1 MAKKKSYA
9 EWMREKQGITTDTRV
24 VAPTAEDL
32 AEEDSWLKAGALDD
46 GYQFGDILLSVGS
59 TVGDVA
65 SGVAQG
71 ILGLGEG
78 VLDLGTHILSGAAG
92 LVGWEDGKNALRD
105 AAQYGI
111 VENAFNPIDDL
122 FDENSFL
129 GNKTEGIEEGLGQ
142 VAAIMLTG
150 GAAAAGGFS
159 ATAATT
165 GMTLASSW
173 GSGMNEAYA
182 GGATDAEAWGY
193 GAISGLV
200 NAGSEL
206 IFGGL
211 GKTVKAIG
219 LSKGIGGLDDM
230 LAKKL
235 SNKIASTVGKNLVQ
249 FGVKSAGEG
258 LEEVFAYY
266 GEAVGKKMT
275 YLSEKEWSEIAKSDE
290 ALEAFVV
297 GAVTSAMAQSG
308 VVPGMKKGSLIDTTK
323 KGEDFVTN
331 LTQNEQKVVDKEVE
345 KRVAEKEKRSGK
357 ELTNKEKNAIYDQ
370 VIEDLDNGAISIET
384 IEEVLGGDSYK
395 AYQDAVASD
404 KALIDEYEEL
414 GKKQGA
420 TLAEQERFREL
431 HGQMKDIKADT
442 RYDELKG
449 KLSQSAFDTAMADR
463 KGEGS
468 RLLSS
473 YAEVSKRGKAFEADV
488 KSYDEKYR
496 ATVQRAIDSGIL
508 NNSRR
513 THEFVEILAKIEAD
527 KGVKF
532 DFLNNE
538 KLKGTSFTR
547 DDAFVNGY
555 YDSKSKTIGVNIDS
569 AKAWQTTVG
578 HEVTHV
584 LEGTELYADLQKAL
598 FEYAE
603 AKGELKSRREALSK
617 LYKDEDIDSELAAD
631 LVGDYLFTD
640 KNFVT
645 NLSKNKKLFQRIF
658 DEIKYLWKVATAGSK
673 EKRQLE
679 EIKHLF
685 EQVYKA
691 DVKADAKGETAKFS
705 VSDQDSLDNKW
716 NNGYNLYTATDAYQR
731 EVTWRDKHTFARSLA
746 NKTSGMADGETRT
759 IHIYCRNKVYTFVA
773 SGYMEGYISMSEF
786 VNVIEARKRRFEE
799 YYENDFDSNGAVVS
813 LWAEPIPNQPG
824 GQTDDAWIPSGRGGS
839 TFDDSLLEDTSNSER
854 ERNNERVRENTYS
867 QEEVDEI
874 IKQLRAL
881 YGVDNEI
888 APTKASS
895 NDGVFFDAENT
906 KFSLS
911 TENGYADTFYSQMG
925 KVVNDVKIDKLGASS
940 VVNMLRGKGVKAE
953 EIKWS
958 GIEDWLEGKKSV
970 TKAELQE
977 FITKNQLVIE
987 DELFEG
993 GASITLEPSA
1003 YAAFGED
1010 SWSVMRGGELLDTYT
1025 WSEDS
1030 GLYES
1035 DATGGGFATK
1045 ERLLEYFKEKYGS
1058 GNTRWGQYKLDGGD
1072 NYRELVFKMPNSS
1085 YSNQAM
1091 RVHWGEDA
1099 EGVLAHARI
1108 QDFTTADGKKMLFI
1122 EEIQSDWHNA
1132 GHKVGYQSDVSSAMV
1147 EKLKEI
1153 ESHIAAVE
1161 DEMDAVENERN
1172 AFLDRYW
1179 AENLSDLEYNRE
1191 TRKFR
1196 EREYDLRQEQQRLY
1210 EERAEYKRKV
1220 DYSAPDAPFRDTYHE
1235 YVLKRLLRMA
1245 AEEGYDSIGWTP
1257 AYIQSERWS
1266 EDYEEGYRIE
1276 YDQDI
1281 PSFLKKYGK
1290 KWGATVGNAEIT
1302 WAEHTVNGE
1311 HYDAQNIGVWSMDV
1325 TDSMKNSVLHEGQP
1339 RYSLSSM
1346 ANTFFGDENMSA
1358 LAFKEADY
1366 TQTQGYKDYVDKCV
1380 NNMRQTRT
1388 DFDEATARK
1397 QIEDSIDGIVR
1408 VALAAKQAGYDIY
1421 DDASK
1426 RDKKD
1431 SKNRLL
1437 FSSLEPNSDY
1447 FTSNDI
1453 STICDKRKNF
1463 AEIYDDIVRAEEA
1476 KGVPQGKR
1484 FFDNVDNYFYLHK
1497 LMADKGLTQ
1506 PCRQCYVESMRKNL
1520 APMANAFLRLVGETN
1535 PNNTANDQLYEQK
1548 GKNKGNLKSN
1558 NAATREWVLEKL
1570 SEYGM
1575 TAADLSVET
1584 LTTEDGLAQLKIQAP
1599 LIYEAFNSFY
1609 GQSKPKMPKSA
1620 TPFRFGELTAL
1631 LTDNKG
1637 NIKQSLVDK
1646 INSAGGFRLQSYSD
1660 FQIQNYTDVLQVIF
1674 EAGTL
1679 GLNGHA
1685 YTKVPAFLEAT
1696 EGTNLK
1702 RNISIFMYKDGNE
1715 WKLDRND
1722 SFPYTLEEIY
1732 DIVNGD
1738 KSGNT
1743 SIIAVSQNNEMSAWI
1758 MANDLVGYGIPFHK
1772 SGMKMGTVRDTDVK
1786 TEDGRIVKGYADTKD
1801 HTKQQTEVWAT
1812 TTADHKAYTKV
1823 KRGIN
1828 IYGEEVGWDFENKGN
1843 LSKNE
1848 LIEKNIKAYIDACE
1862 KAGYIPKFRDYV
1874 MNNGKVLTDVLKYAK
1889 ELGFASPD
1897 ATIADISFE
1906 YKGYTIPYGYYKF
1919 LGDFGMFTPD
1929 GQTAPQKPLSLENY
1943 DFDKAVEFFGNSE
1956 ELHRNEILQQ
1966 FANGKEREIYRNSDL
1981 TAEQLTEIIK
1991 QRRTEIADNVVSG
2004 QASLSPIG
2012 ETPTQYGDFY
2022 TPANEMRFEAP
2033 IAEDIAPVAEDIAP
2047 VTKAADTA
2055 IDEDEWVSKDIAPV
2069 AENAPK
2075 EDEESESFVGDG
2087 SQVAKVLEEEPEV
2100 PKEERKILNKIRA
2113 NFVDKGSVVEDLA
2126 LKTGNRELDAKYNF
2140 MHYSESR
2147 AQSYIAKHLKPIV
2160 DAVEKTGKQNEFETY
2175 AYHLHNID
2183 RMSLESKAQERIA
2196 ELKGKFGLLRI
2207 DQIKAIAAT
2216 KITEKTTERTA
2227 QTIREAKEYLKALE
2241 TKNKPVYGDSVT
2253 ADVSREE
2260 VKRLEAENPEFKELA
2275 KAYTEYNN
2283 ALRKMLVDGG
2293 VISQQTADLWAQM
2306 YPHYMPIRRDGK
2318 SKLGITVPLDTN
2330 KTGVNAPI
2338 KQATGGNSD
2347 ILPLRNTMAIRTEQT
2362 FKAIARNSFGIEL
2375 MRTLDNS
2382 VVESE
2387 SASVDEVMDGF
2398 ENHEELLKEGKRGQN
2413 PTFTV
2418 FENGQRVT
2426 FELTNDMYDALKPT
2440 SEGLKY
2446 TNKVAS
2452 KLNNLRRGLITE
2464 FNPAFMLTNPI
2475 KDAQDVLMNSQHARL
2490 TYKNFPKAIAELWT
2504 KGKWYTEYMEN
2515 GGEDNTYFDGK
2526 TNKFAEDAKGIKKL
2540 IGIPL
2545 NKISDANNFIERIP
2559 RLAEYIASRE
2569 SGASIESAMLDAARV
2584 TTNFAAGG
2592 DVTKMLNRNGATFL
2606 NASVQGA
2613 AQQIRNLR
2621 EAKAKGLKGV
2631 MHLAA
2636 KFAVAGLPAVLLNHL
2651 LWGDDEEY
2659 EDLSDYVKDNYYIVA
2674 KYGDGQF
2681 VRIPKGRTL
2690 AVIQDAFEQ
2699 VGNAMTGNDEVD
2711 LANFLELAIS
2721 NLAPNNPL
2729 DNNLIAPL
2737 SQAMSNKTWYGE
2749 DLVPTRLQD
2758 LPEGEQFDESTD
2770 ALSKWLGE
2778 TLNISPYKINYVLDQ
2793 YSGAIGDIFLPMM
2806 TPEADGGGILAPL
2819 ADKFTT
2825 DSVLNNQNV
2834 ADFYDKVDELTKYAN
2849 SSKATDADVLA
2860 SKYMNSVNAELGD
2873 LYKQKREIQNS
2884 DLPDSEKY
2892 AAIRELQAQINALAK
2907 ESLNAYGNVKVVDG
2921 YASVGDRYYKQ
2932 GDDGK
2937 WTKLTDTQV
2946 AKLGNVVTALNEAS
2960 STTYWRG
2967 KSESDFASS
2976 SPGQYAVAKSIGG
2989 YEAYKSYSTALDGIK
3004 ADTTSNGKT
3013 ISGSRKKKVIDY
3025 INNLDADYGTK
3036 ILLYKNEYKSD
3047 NTYNYDIIEYLN
3059 SRKDISYKDME
3070 AILKELGF
3078 HVDDEGNIF
3087 WY

>member
-1 MAKKKSYA
+1 MVKKKSFA
-9 EWMREKQGITTDTRV
+9 EWTRERQGITTDTRV

-32 AEEDSWLKAGALDD
+32 AEEDSWLKAGAFADD
-46 GYQFGDILLSVGS
+46 EGDWLTDTLASVGS
-59 TVGDVA
+59 TIGDVA

-173 GSGMNEAYA
+173 GSGINEAYA

-200 NAGSEL
+200 DAGTEL
-206 IFGGL
+206 LFGGL
-211 GKTVKAIG
+211 GKTVKAVG
-219 LSKGIGGLDDM
+219 LSKGISSLDDM
-230 LAKKL
+230 FAKKL
-235 SNKIASTVGKNLVQ
+235 SSKISSTFAKNLVQ
-249 FGVKSAGEG
+249 FGVKSAAEG
-258 LEEVFAYY
+258 VEEVLA
-266 GEAVGKKMT
+266 GIGSAIGKKMT
-275 YLSEKEWSEIAKSDE
+275 YMSEEDLGKLIEDE
-290 ALEAFVV
+290 NLLEQFVV
-297 GAVTSAMAQSG
+297 GSVTAGISQSG
-308 VVPGMKKGSLIDTTK
+308 LVPGMKKGSLIDTTK
-323 KGEDFVTN
+323 KGVDFVTN
-331 LTQNEQKVVDKEVE
+331 LSQNEQKVVDKEVE
-345 KRVAEKEKRSGK
+345 KRVGEKEKRSGK

-370 VIEDLDNGAISIET
+370 VIEDLDNGAISIDT

-449 KLSQSAFDTAMADR
+449 KLTQSAFDTVKADR

-488 KSYDEKYR
+488 NSYDEKYR

-538 KLKGTSFTR
+538 KLKGTSFAR

-603 AKGELKSRREALSK
+603 AKGELKTRREALAK
-617 LYKDEDIDSELAAD
+617 LYGEKDIDSELAAD

-640 KNFVT
+640 KNFIT
-645 NLSKNKKLFQRIF
+645 NLSKNKKLFQRVF
-658 DEIKYLWKVATAGSK
+658 DEIKYLWKIATAGSK

-691 DVKADAKGETAKFS
+691 DVKANKDTANFSLSEQKTPTYEELVAKEPTQIISVTEGIESGTYAEMKKAALDKATAEGWF
-705 VSDQDSLDNKW
+705 DTPHHNADTDSLIFLTEKSFTHA
-716 NNGYNLYTATDAYQR
+716 YSNLTADFGEDTIR
-731 EVTWRDKHTFARSLA
+731 C
-746 NKTSGMADGETRT
+746 MAHIPEIIKEAVLVNVADPKDSRKLET
-759 IHIYCRNKVYTFVA
+759 KVYTFLGAVEGVNGVEPVKLTVKEFDFKSLKDVPKNIRSYFEKNGIMQSYNSLYDAHALEVIGIEGIKKESDA
-773 SGYMEGYISMSEF
+773 SGK
-786 VNVIEARKRRFEE
+786 V
-799 YYENDFDSNGAVVS
+799 
-813 LWAEPIPNQPG
+813 G
-824 GQTDDAWIPSGRGGS
+824 GQSPRAQA
-839 TFDDSLLEDTSNSER
+839 TSNS
-854 ERNNERVRENTYS
+854 TIS
-867 QEEVDEI
+867 
-874 IKQLRAL
+874 
-881 YGVDNEI
+881 I
-888 APTKASS
+888 ADLLNLVK
-895 NDGVFFDAENT
+895 GDAEKYIPQKA

-911 TENGYADTFYSQMG
+911 SNNTNMNGAEYNGKEFWIGVADLNGNIVQTWTYEEAESRGFDLDMDAIF
-925 KVVNDVKIDKLGASS
+925 NDKLKDGYRFFTTD
-940 VVNMLRGKGVKAE
+940 L
-953 EIKWS
+953 
-958 GIEDWLEGKKSV
+958 IEDNGRIEFDDYGDRLPDNMIERINEQIKVKPTTKPAANIDTATLMEYLNESLRYSDSGSQYKDVRSWVEGEGARSV
-970 TKAELQE
+970 AEDLLLDHATE
-977 FITKNQLVIE
+977 YGSNIPAHKWV
-987 DELFEG
+987 DALFE
-993 GASITLEPSA
+993 
-1003 YAAFGED
+1003 
-1010 SWSVMRGGELLDTYT
+1010 
-1025 WSEDS
+1025 S
-1030 GLYES
+1030 GL
-1035 DATGGGFATK
+1035 D
-1045 ERLLEYFKEKYGS
+1045 
-1058 GNTRWGQYKLDGGD
+1058 
-1072 NYRELVFKMPNSS
+1072 
-1085 YSNQAM
+1085 
-1091 RVHWGEDA
+1091 EDA
-1099 EGVLAHARI
+1099 VLERVEMTI
-1108 QDFTTADGKKMLFI
+1108 NESVNSGTKYSLSPEQQKADADYL
-1122 EEIQSDWHNA
+1122 
-1132 GHKVGYQSDVSSAMV
+1132 
-1147 EKLKEI
+1147 
-1153 ESHIAAVE
+1153 AAVE
-1161 DEMDAVENERN
+1161 RGDIETAQRMVDEAAWQAGYRSHSMRDGSPSKVFHGTSAKFTVFSHDAKTVHGKYFGKGFYFTDSKNAAEFFAGKGTYYYNPETADFDLEKEAYVMGVYLDMGKCVSVNAQHFKNMGELERVIYDAFDKNPDRDGLIVYNIKDGTDDLSTVYVVKNANQIKSADPITYDDNGNVIPLSQRFNVEN
-1172 AFLDRYW
+1172 D
-1179 AENLSDLEYNRE
+1179 
-1191 TRKFR
+1191 
-1196 EREYDLRQEQQRLY
+1196 
-1210 EERAEYKRKV
+1210 
-1220 DYSAPDAPFRDTYHE
+1220 
-1235 YVLKRLLRMA
+1235 
-1245 AEEGYDSIGWTP
+1245 
-1257 AYIQSERWS
+1257 
-1266 EDYEEGYRIE
+1266 
-1276 YDQDI
+1276 DI
-1281 PSFLKKYGK
+1281 
-1290 KWGATVGNAEIT
+1290 
-1302 WAEHTVNGE
+1302 
-1311 HYDAQNIGVWSMDV
+1311 
-1325 TDSMKNSVLHEGQP
+1325 

-1346 ANTFFGDENMSA
+1346 ASTFFGDENMSA

-1366 TQTQGYKDYVDKCV
+1366 TKTQGYKDYVEKCV

-1388 DFDEATARK
+1388 DFDETTARK

-1520 APMANAFLRLVGETN
+1520 APMANAFLRLVGETD

-1646 INSAGGFRLQSYSD
+1646 INSTGGFRLQSYSD

-1823 KRGIN
+1823 KKGIN

-2033 IAEDIAPVAEDIAP
+2033 TAEDIAPVGVAENAITTPTVSKMEQVAP
-2047 VTKAADTA
+2047 TA
-2055 IDEDEWVSKDIAPV
+2055 KDEWVSKDIAPV

-2075 EDEESESFVGDG
+2075 EDEGSESFVGDG

-2260 VKRLEAENPEFKELA
+2260 VKRLEAENPEFKELV

-2398 ENHEELLKEGKRGQN
+2398 ENHDELLKEGKRGQN

-2426 FELTNDMYDALKPT
+2426 FEISEDMYDALKPT
-2440 SEGLKY
+2440 SKALSH
-2446 TNKVAS
+2446 TFKVAS

-2464 FNPAFMLTNPI
+2464 YNPAFMLTNPI

-2699 VGNAMTGNDEVD
+2699 MGNMLTGNDEVD

-2729 DNNLIAPL
+2729 ENNIIAPID
-2737 SQAMSNKTWYGE
+2737 QAIRNKTWYGE

-2758 LPEGEQFDESTD
+2758 LPEAEQFDESTD

-2860 SKYMNSVNAELGD
+2860 SKYMNSVNAELGE
-2873 LYKQKREIQNS
+2873 LYKTKREIQNS
-2884 DLPDSEKY
+2884 DLPDNEKY
-2892 AAIRELQAQINALAK
+2892 AAIRELQAEINALAK
-2907 ESLNAYGNVKVVDG
+2907 ESLNAYGNVKVIDG

-3004 ADTTSNGKT
+3004 ADT
-3013 ISGSRKKKVIDY
+3013 ISSRKQKVIDY

-3036 ILLYKNEYKSD
+3036 ILLFKNEYKSD
-3047 NTYNYDIIEYLN
+3047 DTYNYDIIEYLN
-3059 SRKDISYKDME
+3059 SRKDITYKDME

-3078 HVDDEGNIF
+3078 HVDEEGNIY

>member
-32 AEEDSWLKAGALDD
+32 AEEDSWLKAGAFDD
-46 GYQFGDILLSVGS
+46 GYQFGDLTASLLS
-59 TVGDVA
+59 TAGDVA

-111 VENAFNPIDDL
+111 VENAFNPIDDF

-173 GSGMNEAYA
+173 GSGINEAYA

-200 NAGSEL
+200 DAGTEL
-206 IFGGL
+206 LFGGL
-211 GKTVKAIG
+211 GKTVKAVG
-219 LSKGIGGLDDM
+219 LSKGISSLDDM
-230 LAKKL
+230 FAKKL
-235 SNKIASTVGKNLVQ
+235 SSKISSTFAKNLVQ
-249 FGVKSAGEG
+249 FGVKSAAEG
-258 LEEVFAYY
+258 VEEVLA
-266 GEAVGKKMT
+266 GIGSAIGKKMT
-275 YLSEKEWSEIAKSDE
+275 YMSEEDLGKLIEDE
-290 ALEAFVV
+290 NLLEQFVV
-297 GAVTSAMAQSG
+297 GSVTAGISQSG
-308 VVPGMKKGSLIDTTK
+308 LVPGMKKGSLIDTTK

-370 VIEDLDNGAISIET
+370 VIEDLDNGAISIDT

-442 RYDELKG
+442 RYDDLRG
-449 KLSQSAFDTAMADR
+449 KLAKSAFETVAGDR

-468 RLLSS
+468 RLMSS
-473 YAEVSKRGKAFEADV
+473 YLEANKRGKAFEADV
-488 KSYDEKYR
+488 NSYDEKYR

-538 KLKGTSFTR
+538 KLKGTSFAR

-584 LEGTELYADLQKAL
+584 LEGTELYGDLQKAL

-603 AKGELKSRREALSK
+603 AKGELKTRREALAK
-617 LYKDEDIDSELAAD
+617 LYDEKDIDSELAAD

-645 NLSKNKKLFQRIF
+645 NLSKNKKLFQRVF

-691 DVKADAKGETAKFS
+691 DVKANKDTTNFSLSEQKTPTYEELVAKDPMQIISVTEGIESGTYAEMKKAALDKATAEGWFDAPHHNADT
-705 VSDQDSLDNKW
+705 DSLIFLTEKSFTHA
-716 NNGYNLYTATDAYQR
+716 YTNLTADFGEDTIRCMAHIPEIIKEAVLVDVANPKSENRR
-731 EVTWRDKHTFARSLA
+731 EK
-746 NKTSGMADGETRT
+746 
-759 IHIYCRNKVYTFVA
+759 KVYTFFGAVEGKNGIEPVKLTVKEFDFSSMNALPKNIRSYFEKNGISDSYNSLYDTHALEVIGIEGIKKELDA
-773 SGYMEGYISMSEF
+773 SGEG
-786 VNVIEARKRRFEE
+786 
-799 YYENDFDSNGAVVS
+799 NGKTPQAQS
-813 LWAEPIPNQPG
+813 
-824 GQTDDAWIPSGRGGS
+824 
-839 TFDDSLLEDTSNSER
+839 TSNS
-854 ERNNERVRENTYS
+854 TIS
-867 QEEVDEI
+867 
-874 IKQLRAL
+874 
-881 YGVDNEI
+881 I
-888 APTKASS
+888 ADLLNLVK
-895 NDGVFFDAENT
+895 GDAEKYIPQKT

-911 TENGYADTFYSQMG
+911 SNNTNVNGAEYNGKEFWIGVADLNGNIVQTWTYEEAESRGFDLDMDAIFNDKLRDGYRFFTTDLIEDNGRIEFDDYGDRLPDNMIERINEQIKVKPTTKPAANIDTATLMEYLNESLRYSDSGSQYKDVSSWVEGEGARSVAEDLLLDHATEYGSNIPAHKWVDALFESGLDEDAVLERVEMAISDSVNGGTKYSLSTEITPMAKPKDGFGFDPTKANLQKDLKTVRAVRSETMLKNGYTEEDVTEVNRFMDNLATFMEKAGVTYKFIGLDDVNNAKLKVTYDKKGNPKKVTMSAMVKNGEYPVNFDFTRICKKRESMSMVIKELAKRKTADGRRTIDTINLNAEALWTINEELRLAGLETACLGCFVESKRYNIQAFANKAVRMWNSIVDEVRRENGAEGEAESFNFAEGINLDNVDYGAIEKIFADYNT
-925 KVVNDVKIDKLGASS
+925 VKGRTSPEA
-940 VVNMLRGKGVKAE
+940 R
-953 EIKWS
+953 
-958 GIEDWLEGKKSV
+958 
-970 TKAELQE
+970 
-977 FITKNQLVIE
+977 
-987 DELFEG
+987 
-993 GASITLEPSA
+993 
-1003 YAAFGED
+1003 
-1010 SWSVMRGGELLDTYT
+1010 MRALIRNGGELYQRHLQP
-1025 WSEDS
+1025 
-1030 GLYES
+1030 S
-1035 DATGGGFATK
+1035 DLMT
-1045 ERLLEYFKEKYGS
+1045 
-1058 GNTRWGQYKLDGGD
+1058 
-1072 NYRELVFKMPNSS
+1072 P
-1085 YSNQAM
+1085 
-1091 RVHWGEDA
+1091 
-1099 EGVLAHARI
+1099 EG
-1108 QDFTTADGKKMLFI
+1108 
-1122 EEIQSDWHNA
+1122 
-1132 GHKVGYQSDVSSAMV
+1132 
-1147 EKLKEI
+1147 I
-1153 ESHIAAVE
+1153 ESIKAMSTKKNDFYGILKGVYGQAAPKEVTG
-1161 DEMDAVENERN
+1161 
-1172 AFLDRYW
+1172 F
-1179 AENLSDLEYNRE
+1179 SPYN
-1191 TRKFR
+1191 
-1196 EREYDLRQEQQRLY
+1196 
-1210 EERAEYKRKV
+1210 
-1220 DYSAPDAPFRDTYHE
+1220 
-1235 YVLKRLLRMA
+1235 
-1245 AEEGYDSIGWTP
+1245 
-1257 AYIQSERWS
+1257 SE
-1266 EDYEEGYRIE
+1266 
-1276 YDQDI
+1276 
-1281 PSFLKKYGK
+1281 
-1290 KWGATVGNAEIT
+1290 
-1302 WAEHTVNGE
+1302 
-1311 HYDAQNIGVWSMDV
+1311 
-1325 TDSMKNSVLHEGQP
+1325 
-1339 RYSLSSM
+1339 
-1346 ANTFFGDENMSA
+1346 
-1358 LAFKEADY
+1358 
-1366 TQTQGYKDYVDKCV
+1366 
-1380 NNMRQTRT
+1380 
-1388 DFDEATARK
+1388 
-1397 QIEDSIDGIVR
+1397 
-1408 VALAAKQAGYDIY
+1408 VALLP
-1421 DDASK
+1421 
-1426 RDKKD
+1426 KK
-1431 SKNRLL
+1431 KN
-1437 FSSLEPNSDY
+1437 
-1447 FTSNDI
+1447 
-1453 STICDKRKNF
+1453 
-1463 AEIYDDIVRAEEA
+1463 
-1476 KGVPQGKR
+1476 GK
-1484 FFDNVDNYFYLHK
+1484 
-1497 LMADKGLTQ
+1497 A
-1506 PCRQCYVESMRKNL
+1506 
-1520 APMANAFLRLVGETN
+1520 
-1535 PNNTANDQLYEQK
+1535 
-1548 GKNKGNLKSN
+1548 
-1558 NAATREWVLEKL
+1558 L
-1570 SEYGM
+1570 SEYVASIGGVRM
-1575 TAADLSVET
+1575 QSFSDFLVANVYDYMQMVADLSARH
-1584 LTTEDGLAQLKIQAP
+1584 LPA
-1599 LIYEAFNSFY
+1599 
-1609 GQSKPKMPKSA
+1609 
-1620 TPFRFGELTAL
+1620 
-1631 LTDNKG
+1631 
-1637 NIKQSLVDK
+1637 
-1646 INSAGGFRLQSYSD
+1646 
-1660 FQIQNYTDVLQVIF
+1660 
-1674 EAGTL
+1674 
-1679 GLNGHA
+1679 HA
-1685 YTKVPAFLEAT
+1685 YTKEIAFAKIFGMTGVKINMSVMFDIDPNLPGEYAGLQFVADENGDEIFNGVKGRWDYLVGDKKRSDAVYEAT
-1696 EGTNLK
+1696 GD
-1702 RNISIFMYKDGNE
+1702 RPYVQSIGFDEAVALQSDPRYSKNCGIIGVGMSDRHIRMM
-1715 WKLDRND
+1715 LD
-1722 SFPYTLEEIY
+1722 
-1732 DIVNGD
+1732 
-1738 KSGNT
+1738 
-1743 SIIAVSQNNEMSAWI
+1743 
-1758 MANDLVGYGIPFHK
+1758 
-1772 SGMKMGTVRDTDVK
+1772 
-1786 TEDGRIVKGYADTKD
+1786 DGRIRYIIPYHSSSLPAVIAEVTNIKMARDYTDFQNTRRIVSVTDSTGKAVDLKALREQCNSWSEVYSLLQENVAIAGWDVQMESDANLAGRGGFDIYKDLETTQNPKQSAENYLQYCAENGYMPVFEQFAFHENYYKLLYDFDPYDSVTGEYAP
-1801 HTKQQTEVWAT
+1801 QTEV
-1812 TTADHKAYTKV
+1812 K
-1823 KRGIN
+1823 N
-1828 IYGEEVGWDFENKGN
+1828 IYSGYNPAEGFTSTETVEKIINDEMKKQNDINKARNEVMPSVVDNVLEQLGVEHNEVGVSVG
-1843 LSKNE
+1843 
-1848 LIEKNIKAYIDACE
+1848 DAE
-1862 KAGYIPKFRDYV
+1862 
-1874 MNNGKVLTDVLKYAK
+1874 
-1889 ELGFASPD
+1889 
-1897 ATIADISFE
+1897 
-1906 YKGYTIPYGYYKF
+1906 
-1919 LGDFGMFTPD
+1919 GDST
-1929 GQTAPQKPLSLENY
+1929 
-1943 DFDKAVEFFGNSE
+1943 V
-1956 ELHRNEILQQ
+1956 
-1966 FANGKEREIYRNSDL
+1966 
-1981 TAEQLTEIIK
+1981 
-1991 QRRTEIADNVVSG
+1991 
-2004 QASLSPIG
+2004 QASLSAEG

-2022 TPANEMRFEAP
+2022 TPANELGF
-2033 IAEDIAPVAEDIAP
+2033 DAPVAEDIAP
-2047 VTKAADTA
+2047 VDKAVDKAV
-2055 IDEDEWVSKDIAPV
+2055 DEDDWVSKDIAPV
-2069 AENAPK
+2069 AENAIDTDIIPNETRVYAGDRGNVGTVK
-2075 EDEESESFVGDG
+2075 GYNEETNEYSVFFKAKNGNTATVNISADDISPLVENKTDEELGEEAK
-2087 SQVAKVLEEEPEV
+2087 VARVLEEEPEV

-2260 VKRLEAENPEFKELA
+2260 VKRLEAENPEFKELV

-2362 FKAIARNSFGIEL
+2362 FKAIARNSFGVEL
-2375 MRTLDNS
+2375 MHTLDS
-2382 VVESE
+2382 VVDSE
-2387 SASVDEVMDGF
+2387 SASVDEVLDGF

-2426 FELTNDMYDALKPT
+2426 FEITNDMYDALKPT

-2446 TNKVAS
+2446 TNKALS

-2475 KDAQDVLMNSQHARL
+2475 KDAQDVLMNSQHAWK
-2490 TYKNFPKAIAELWT
+2490 TYKNFPKAIAELWG

-2526 TNKFAEDAKGIKKL
+2526 TNTFTKEDTGIKRL

-2545 NKISDANNFIERIP
+2545 NKISAANNFIERIP

-2569 SGASIESAMLDAARV
+2569 SGASIEGAMLDAARV

-2613 AQQIRNLR
+2613 AQQVRNLR
-2621 EAKAKGLKGV
+2621 EAKAQGLKGWV
-2631 MHLAA
+2631 KLAT

-2659 EDLSDYVKDNYYIVA
+2659 EELSDYVKDNYYIVA

-2737 SQAMSNKTWYGE
+2737 SQAISNKTWYGE

-2793 YSGAIGDIFLPMM
+2793 YSGALGDIFLPMW

-2884 DLPDSEKY
+2884 DLPDNEKY

-2907 ESLNAYGNVKVVDG
+2907 ESLNAYGNVKVIDG

-2937 WTKLTDTQV
+2937 WTKLTDKQV

-3004 ADTTSNGKT
+3004 ADTNSNGKT
-3013 ISGSRKKKVIDY
+3013 ISGSRKAKVIDY

-3059 SRKDISYKDME
+3059 SRKDITYKDME

-3078 HVDDEGNIF
+3078 HVDDEGNIY